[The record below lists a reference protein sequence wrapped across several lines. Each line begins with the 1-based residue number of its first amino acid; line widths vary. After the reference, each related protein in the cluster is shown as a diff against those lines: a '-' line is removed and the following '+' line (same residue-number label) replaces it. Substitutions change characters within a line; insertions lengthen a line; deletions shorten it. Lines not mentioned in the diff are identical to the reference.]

1 MIEEIKILINEYS
14 NWLKDKTALKE
25 IADFVEIT
33 TPYLDRH
40 NDYFQIYVKK
50 R

>member
-25 IADFVEIT
+25 IAR
-33 TPYLDRH
+33 LC
-40 NDYFQIYVKK
+40 
-50 R
+50 